1 MQPYDACR
9 LIAVNLLSFVYKPF
23 TKDATFDSGK
33 FYAYTYEA
41 MRLSDDLIDLEL
53 EYGFS
58 KSTQSKMR
66 MITSNS
72 TIPFSKIGK
81 YIRYDRVAIDKWLE
95 NNAVKEG
102 Y

>member
-1 MQPYDACR
+1 MLMNLEERQISQI
-9 LIAVNLLSFVYKPF
+9 IAELQKAENKNRWLSP
-23 TKDATFDSGK
+23 
-33 FYAYTYEA
+33 
-41 MRLSDDLIDLEL
+41 SDIEE

-66 MITSNS
+66 MQSSSS

-95 NNAVKEG
+95 EHQVQG
-102 Y
+102 V

>member
-1 MQPYDACR
+1 MPTISLEKID
-9 LIAVNLLSFVYKPF
+9 
-23 TKDATFDSGK
+23 
-33 FYAYTYEA
+33 YASRYA
-41 MRLSDDLIDLEL
+41 SNQKRWMSPIDLEL

-72 TIPFSKIGK
+72 TIPFSKIGGK

-95 NNAVKEG
+95 NHSVQGA
-102 Y
+102 